1 MCVHTCIH
9 LFRTSFGMD
18 GCLFTY
24 ARVCVCACM
33 RACVC
38 AFVRVRVCACV
49 CVCVGVCVC
58 VCVCVCV
65 VLLVQAE
72 VIDYVRR
79 LKRKCAAVGG
89 DEFDGKSLDDLF
101 LDCPLVVQYAAV
113 AHARHCGV
121 HDAANPSAL
130 LSSTLRRIKQC
141 YFAAPHLD
149 PSALASASRQLMREE
164 KASKLSLIH
173 I

>member
-9 LFRTSFGMD
+9 LFRTYVYMFTD
-18 GCLFTY
+18 RCLFTY

-89 DEFDGKSLDDLF
+89 DEFDEKSLDDLF
-101 LDCPLVVQYAAV
+101 LDCPLVVQ
-113 AHARHCGV
+113 
-121 HDAANPSAL
+121 
-130 LSSTLRRIKQC
+130 
-141 YFAAPHLD
+141 
-149 PSALASASRQLMREE
+149 
-164 KASKLSLIH
+164 
-173 I
+173 